1 MWIQFVI
8 CPINSNFVIPS
19 FSFKQ
24 VFDRF
29 LKSLCF
35 LLVVVFLMS
44 GSLIN
49 LLSTQIKVLNIPKN
63 ILQEVFDSCF
73 CYII

>member
-1 MWIQFVI
+1 MVYDII
-8 CPINSNFVIPS
+8 HINITV
-19 FSFKQ
+19 SFKQ
-24 VFDRF
+24 VFGRF

-35 LLVVVFLMS
+35 LVVVVFFLMS